1 MSAILDRDALY
12 YPYIH
17 IRDVN
22 WLKGTLLC
30 FPQVRRMVPPDFHLN
45 DSPEVQEFRK
55 LVGPAGKPLI
65 AEEDTDQ
72 YAVEESQHRLLTTLR
87 ENEEYVC
94 QRYSHDATINQ
105 YPKEHDSFQIHG
117 GKILGETVE
126 YLKSKELVWPARTVH
141 GGYTKWY
148 ALHPKLGEA
157 VMSLIA
163 INIALSKGL
172 DIVTSSGQIHHSLAS
187 LDEKEVFQNLIRRTS
202 PGEPMEGSKKVAEM
216 ADELALMVMTTQFDL
231 TRLAPAQIAEM
242 IKDGNDLKRFKTALI
257 PIAETIP
264 DILDPVEREKKLKE
278 KSEIVISEWN
288 KYKKSLPRFAID
300 ALVDVSN
307 IKTPEIVSS
316 IFLGATTALT
326 LATGIGLAVAFVTY
340 SGYRIISKYREHTN
354 QPYRFLSNIERIG
367 MSLATRPISLVQ
379 GQG

>member
-45 DSPEVQEFRK
+45 DSLEVQEFRK
-55 LVGPAGKPLI
+55 LTGHKGKPLI

-72 YAVEESQHRLLTTLR
+72 QAVEESQHRLLTILR

-94 QRYSHDATINQ
+94 QHYSHNAAINQ
-105 YPKEHDSFQIHG
+105 YPKEHDSFQIHE
-117 GKILGETVE
+117 GKIIGETVE
-126 YLKSKELVWPARTVH
+126 YLKSRNLAWPARAVQ
-141 GGYTKWY
+141 GGYAPWY

-163 INIALSKGL
+163 INIAVSKGL
-172 DIVTSSGQIHHSLAS
+172 DIVTGSGQVHHALAS
-187 LDEKEVFQNLIRRTS
+187 LDKKEVFQNLIRRTS

-231 TRLAPAQIAEM
+231 TRLTPVQIADM
-242 IKDGNDLKRFKTALI
+242 IKEGNDLRRFKTALV

-264 DILDPVEREKKLKE
+264 DILDPIEREKKLKE
-278 KSEIVISEWN
+278 KSEDVISEWN
-288 KYKKSLPRFAID
+288 KYKKSLPKFALD

-307 IKTPEIVSS
+307 IKVPEVVSS
-316 IFLGATTALT
+316 IMLGATTAFT
-326 LATGIGLAVAFVTY
+326 LATGVGLAVAFVTY
-340 SGYRIISKYREHTN
+340 SGYRAIRKYRENMN
-354 QPYRFLSNIERIG
+354 QPYRFLTKLEKAG
-367 MSLATRPISLVQ
+367 MSLATRPVSAA
-379 GQG
+379 

>member
-17 IRDVN
+17 IRDAN

-45 DSPEVQEFRK
+45 DSPEVQEFKK
-55 LVGPAGKPLI
+55 LVGHAGKPLI

-72 YAVEESQHRLLTTLR
+72 QAVEESQRRLLVTLQ

-94 QRYSHDATINQ
+94 QRYSHDAAINQ
-105 YPKEHDSFQIHG
+105 YPKESDSFQIHK
-117 GKILGETVE
+117 GKIIEEIVE
-126 YLKSKELVWPARTVH
+126 YLKSKKLAWPARTVR
-141 GGYTKWY
+141 GGYAQWY

-172 DIVTSSGQIHHSLAS
+172 DIVTSSGQVHHALAS
-187 LDEKEVFQNLIRRTS
+187 LDEKEVFQNLIRQTS
-202 PGEPMEGSKKVAEM
+202 PIEPMEGSKKVAEM

-231 TRLAPAQIAEM
+231 TRLTPAQIAEM
-242 IKDGNDLKRFKTALI
+242 IKDGNDLRRFKTALI

-278 KSEIVISEWN
+278 KSEVVVSEWR
-288 KYKKSLPRFAID
+288 KYKKSLPKFAID
-300 ALVDVSN
+300 ALVDVSK
-307 IKTPEIVSS
+307 IKAPEIVSS
-316 IFLGATTALT
+316 ILLGATTALT
-326 LATGIGLAVAFVTY
+326 LATGVGLAVAFVTY
-340 SGYRIISKYREHTN
+340 SGYRIIRKYRENTN
-354 QPYRFLSNIERIG
+354 QPYRFLSNLEKAG
-367 MSLATRPISLVQ
+367 MSLATRPISLV
-379 GQG
+379 